1 MWRSLLKR
9 WRVLLAKVQM
19 LLPENFLKS
28 ISSLEKNTDDI
39 TEKVLNEG
47 AKVVLKYFKENLH
60 SVIGKDLK
68 YKSRSTGKLESS
80 LGISKPLLDKNGNFN
95 IKIGFAEP
103 RDGNLSNSKIAT
115 IIEYGKSGQPPKPF
129 LKPTKRKS
137 KKPTT
142 EAMIKRFNEEVE
154 KL

>member
-1 MWRSLLKR
+1 
-9 WRVLLAKVQM
+9 M

-68 YKSRSTGKLESS
+68 YKSRSTGKLENS

-95 IKIGFAEP
+95 IKIGFSEP

-142 EAMIKRFNEEVE
+142 EAMIRRFNEEVE

>member
-1 MWRSLLKR
+1 
-9 WRVLLAKVQM
+9 M

-28 ISSLEKNTDDI
+28 ISSLERNTDDI

-68 YKSRSTGKLESS
+68 YKSRSTGKLVSS
-80 LGISKPLLDKNGNFN
+80 LGISKPLMDRNGNFN

-103 RDGNLSNSKIAT
+103 RDGNESNAKIAT
-115 IIEYGKSGQPPKPF
+115 VIEYGKQGQPPKPF
-129 LKPTKRKS
+129 LKQTKKRS
-137 KKPTT
+137 KKPAQ
-142 EAMIKRFNEEVE
+142 EAMIKKFEEE
-154 KL
+154 TKKL